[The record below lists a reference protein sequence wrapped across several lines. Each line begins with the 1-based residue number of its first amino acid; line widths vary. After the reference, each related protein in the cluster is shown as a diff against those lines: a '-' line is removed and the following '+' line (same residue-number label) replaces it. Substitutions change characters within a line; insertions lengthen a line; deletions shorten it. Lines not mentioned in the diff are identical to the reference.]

1 MINQKELIKKLLKA
15 TDIIHKKRIETNTN
29 WMIVSP
35 QIAEI
40 IENLDIKIQRRKKL
54 EQINKKTSE

>member
-1 MINQKELIKKLLKA
+1 MINQKELIEKLLKA

-54 EQINKKTSE
+54 EQIKKASE